1 MMPSPGTFAAFCTG
15 VACELVTTTDQ
26 MVFVAGAFVIIAAI
40 TAVVQLRW
48 LRIGRVQR
56 VITFVCG
63 VLAMLCLWASG
74 LPPSWFAASWAAFV
88 LIISLLLWAFV
99 LRGTDERSFGVP
111 LLLGMGLTL
120 LVANVVALVKRVS

>member
-1 MMPSPGTFAAFCTG
+1 
-15 VACELVTTTDQ
+15 
-26 MVFVAGAFVIIAAI
+26 MVFVAAAFVIIAAI
-40 TAVVQLRW
+40 TAVVQFRW